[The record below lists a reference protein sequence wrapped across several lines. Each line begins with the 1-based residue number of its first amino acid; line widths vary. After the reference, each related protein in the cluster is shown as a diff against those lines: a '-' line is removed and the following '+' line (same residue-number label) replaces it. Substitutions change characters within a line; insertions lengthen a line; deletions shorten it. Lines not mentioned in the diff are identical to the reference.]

1 MLRIVVGMGSCGVAA
16 GAGRVKDA
24 LERAG
29 AKPGI
34 TGCVG
39 ACYLEPIVDLY
50 EGAELRRRLPR
61 IITWCP
67 STVASVPRR
76 IISSTNRKRDSKTF
90 SVRTLT
96 PSLTLASAIAMGCR
110 SVGKPGNGRVW

>member
-50 EGAELRRRLPR
+50 EL
-61 IITWCP
+61 
-67 STVASVPRR
+67 
-76 IISSTNRKRDSKTF
+76 
-90 SVRTLT
+90 
-96 PSLTLASAIAMGCR
+96 SLIHI
-110 SVGKPGNGRVW
+110 

>member
-1 MLRIVVGMGSCGVAA
+1 MFRIVVGMGSCGIAA
-16 GAGRVKDA
+16 GAGRVKEA

-50 EGAELRRRLPR
+50 DGATLVSRLVRVSPEDAAEIVAAAEKGDAAAVAR
-61 IITWCP
+61 LAITDED
-67 STVASVPRR
+67 
-76 IISSTNRKRDSKTF
+76 SSFLSRQ
-90 SVRTLT
+90 
-96 PSLTLASAIAMGCR
+96 I
-110 SVGKPGNGRVW
+110 GRAHV